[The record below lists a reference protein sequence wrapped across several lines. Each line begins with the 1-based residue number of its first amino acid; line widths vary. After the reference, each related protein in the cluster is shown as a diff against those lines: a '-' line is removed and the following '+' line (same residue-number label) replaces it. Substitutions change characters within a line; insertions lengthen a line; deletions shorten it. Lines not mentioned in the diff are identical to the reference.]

1 MGHLDLNDYIKHSEE
16 TTIPEEQQKSD
27 FQKAHPFISSL
38 PEAGKQF
45 GTRAVKSYP
54 DFAKG
59 ANDALALA
67 GALTGNENLTDFG
80 KQNAEFWQEQSDKIQ
95 IDPNYQGLKGLSSK
109 ETFIPTLA
117 GEIGGQ
123 ATNIITA
130 LGGGG
135 IGAKVAG
142 KLGVQG
148 LAKAGLVG
156 AGATIPNLA
165 QEGQYLEKIEQFE
178 AINGRKPNNKEL
190 KQIQNVAFAEKA
202 VNTVLETVADKLL
215 FGKLFPQ
222 GTVNKGI
229 GNILK
234 NTGEQAVTEGLTET
248 AQEGVSIGAEKILG
262 INQGNNAKR
271 LLESGFVGG
280 LVGGAIGVGSTL
292 ISQPYNSQFE
302 QQETLQKAK
311 EIFDKAVNKSKEF
324 TNKSDSFDNLKELSK
339 DGTLNNKKRETKISK
354 VPEELKEIAPKTY
367 ARQKAIED
375 KNIIDLERGKDYFVE
390 ENTEQKQLSGQEQKL
405 LTSKKEEKKVEYPLS
420 VNVQKTPNFV
430 LSASKT
436 EIKNDLKELA
446 PNTYA
451 RQQNSSY
458 KKGDF
463 IQGDEGIYEVMD
475 SGVLRNVDDD
485 TTTQFNPKSNYE
497 KYTPN
502 EYNFIEVENFKYNPK
517 EHSRRNAENYVN
529 SQEDYVN
536 AYNEYVKNPTL
547 ENKEKYQ
554 YIYGEKLEKYNKL
567 EPMFKD
573 VGANLPAFKNET
585 KDEYTYEK
593 KHSKYDGDVINLY
606 NKKGDNL
613 GYASYSIDNDVLSI
627 DYVSSNKIEKGVSEK
642 LVSKL
647 IEENPNKKINW
658 DCVTKDSEYA
668 RKSFVKKHPEYTDKI
683 QGLWY
688 DEVKAQFDKDEDVAL
703 VTNNSY
709 NTKKG
714 SANGQKNNNHQF
726 NEAIFQ
732 GTRQDLSNDL
742 RKGSSNNEKS
752 SEYGGS
758 RIESSSS
765 SSVDERRETTS
776 NSVRGKSRT
785 QNVSSRTKSELEKI
799 APNTAKRQQLKAEI
813 ENTNLYYD
821 NTQTFG
827 EITGEKTTEKGNNIK
842 EVSDNGIDGSTNQTR
857 NNRSS
862 NELSERLSENETMVQ
877 EQSELAN
884 RSNKESVG
892 RNRATRTSDNESV
905 RNERLTDEH
914 KALIEKSYKNQHELN
929 QAIENFISNNE
940 YEKYDVLP
948 DEVKS
953 WFKKYTGAGGF
964 EKQGAE
970 GKGLLSEY
978 YTPENIVKKMWEMTA
993 QYIDT
998 NGTKVLEPSVGIG
1011 RFLEY
1016 APENTNFDVVE
1027 MNPTSAK
1034 ITELLYPN
1042 ANVTVGEFQEK
1053 FINKE
1058 TNSPVKKVSP
1068 EYDIVIGNPPYGQY
1082 SGRYKGLGEGK
1093 GIARIEHYFIKR
1105 GLDTLKENGVM
1116 TFIVPSSFLDSSI
1129 TKAKQEIGVN
1139 AELIDAYR
1147 LPENTFSTTSI
1158 GTDIIVLRKKKN
1170 SGNVSLLNAG
1180 NWFKQHPDKILG
1192 SVETRK
1198 NRFGKEE
1205 TFIKGDKNAVD
1216 NINTSKKDIKQTVEV
1231 QKTED
1236 KNQILRKNNEKNSV
1250 NTKKSQKTQ
1259 IKGNI
1264 EYTRYEHENPVS
1276 KEELKYFADTRVDGT
1291 LPKDKYSP
1299 NEKVN
1304 MFNGDLY
1311 NDFNYLQGD
1320 IYEKLDALETE
1331 NISEKQKEIQR
1342 KKLMSVLPERK
1353 GLEQIN
1359 LTPTSDFIREY
1370 PISDTYYDKWQAKEI
1385 TETTY
1390 LDRKYLK
1397 YVENLTRSERNGV
1410 NVYDIDSYVKG
1421 GKISIRYRG
1430 NPTKEE
1436 KENQRAEYL
1445 TKLKNTVDKTFND
1458 FLNSELSIEEVE
1470 KLTEKW
1476 NRTFNNLYTPD
1487 YKKMPMIVQDLN
1499 SKFKGKDLKLQDVQ
1513 VEGINFLTN
1522 KGVGLLG
1529 FEVGVGKT
1537 LSGIISTV
1545 QNMQMGRCKRP
1556 LIIVPK
1562 QVKPNWIR
1570 EINEAFPNIKVND
1583 LDNLGKFNGEI
1594 QDGTVSIAT
1603 FQALDNL
1610 WYSQDTINKLLMN
1623 TYEVGNDFNRDSTKR
1638 GREQAKERNE
1648 EFVGKAEKDN
1658 KKKHTFEELGFDHI
1672 TVDEAHNFKNLF
1684 ASAKADGKDGNTYS
1698 KITGAESTRAKR
1710 MFLAT
1715 QYILSNNNNRNVFML
1730 TATPFNN
1737 SPLEVFNMLSY
1748 IAKDKLD
1755 NMGLYNVYQF
1765 MENYVGITAD
1775 WVVDSKNNVV
1785 YKQIPKAFKN
1795 LQSLQAVIDTCML
1808 IRSAEDAG
1816 IERPN
1821 KHTVKVILEP
1831 TQEQLDLIAKAEA
1844 EAVQVPSE
1852 GKRDGG
1858 AVLRAISKART
1869 ATLSP
1874 AIYNNDFDIS
1884 VEDFVKGSPKLEYV
1898 LSAIES
1904 MKQKDHTT
1912 GQLLYMPLGV
1922 DFLPKIKEYLV
1933 NKKVFKADEIAIIK
1947 SGVNDEKITEIT
1959 DSFNDKDGKIKLI
1972 IGTNKMREGMNL
1984 NGHTSV
1990 LYVPY
1995 MDWNPTD
2002 YLQIVG
2008 RIWRRGNDY
2017 KNIRVVVPLLKD
2029 SSDPF
2034 MFQKL
2039 DEKTSRINNIMDR
2052 GKDYIDTAEL
2062 DTAEE
2067 KINMI
2072 TNPDKKATMFSQ
2084 IEEQKLRNEKNKL
2097 EGQLETTKHYK
2108 NELASLE
2115 SDIKGY
2121 ETTIEKYEKR
2131 LDKIEDKESW
2141 EYSSVQSYIE
2151 KYKKD
2156 LARTKQTLKYTK
2168 VRIERLELDFNGKDS
2183 EEAIQEKIKDVEK
2196 QVENLKEITEIKKA
2210 QYKDEYEKNRKSGK
2224 SIIEHIKE
2232 FEKQTDELYGGESFY
2247 YEANPIL
2254 KGIVNK
2260 LSEIAYKNKTIKLN
2274 NFVKDKDVSYICRN
2288 INFSELPS
2296 DITISFVNEKGMS
2309 KYGATLNAT
2318 NHIYINIAKIG
2329 DDIPLLFETLGHEI
2343 KHIEQSVKFRKINSK
2358 PRNKR
2363 TLKEIKFCNE
2373 YKKGQE
2379 VNRKLALVSNE
2390 ETNKIIKFIRENSPK
2405 TGLSSDNFAKKYLTE
2420 KNYNLY
2426 QNYKTAY
2433 NEYYDSEY
2441 EREARE
2447 QGTITRGNADEF
2459 EREQKRNGGYSRF
2472 DFAGR
2477 LFAQPILSTGKSNV
2491 RRIAR
2496 RIVGKGISFEE
2507 SLENNS
2513 ITKNDI
2519 ILRDVN
2525 IDVDEIL
2532 PKVKKP
2538 KDSVLERIFTPI
2550 STRLD
2555 KIDPTLKHAIRKFE
2569 LDTALTENKYA
2580 SIITP
2585 FIEKLSKMSEAD
2597 YAKYDLALKNGRKET
2612 IINLNIKYGLMREY
2626 KNIRKLLDDIRNEA
2640 VKYGLDVGYIED
2652 YFPRK
2657 VINPSAILEEYS
2669 KSSYIRKLLK
2679 EVDPNNTLSDDE
2691 KLEKINIALKGH
2703 NGAINANSSFVKNRK
2718 ITEITKDL
2726 NRYYKDSKMALVDYI
2741 TSMNNAIQTRKFFG
2755 KGDKLDESIGA
2766 YTRDLLEQ
2774 GIISP
2779 NEEVKLKQ
2787 ILKAR
2792 FNQKGIEGFVQDAK
2806 NIGYI
2811 FSMGNPFSAITQI
2824 GDFAFTLYR
2833 NGIFNTM
2840 VGLKKSLSGNK
2851 ISREDLGISKI
2862 AQEFESDSKTSKLVD
2877 KVFKLVGLEHID
2889 SLGKET
2895 FINGA
2900 LNRLQNEAKEAIANP
2915 KTSKTA
2921 KFYNNL
2927 RTIFGDESYEVL
2939 QDLSKGNVTDNVKYL
2954 LFSEISDF
2962 QPISLAEMPEVYLTS
2977 GNGRIFYMLKTYSI
2991 KLIDVY
2997 RNEVFR
3003 QFKTNPKLG
3012 LQNLIRLTFFVSLLG
3027 VGADG
3032 LKDLLMGREFDFEAT
3047 FLDNIL
3053 KLAMFSEYK
3062 LGESKKEGIGKSA
3075 LALMLPPTNVLDDL
3089 YKDVLDE
3096 KLYSGEKPI
3105 SKMRTFRNVPAIG
3118 KLYYWWF
3125 GGGLDVKEKEFKQ
3138 NRKKDYI
3145 KSFKNKDKDL
3155 FKSTT
3160 KKILDK
3166 GYSPKETKKFI
3177 KNSRNEYLKPYKQD
3191 MKLAFA
3197 HKDKDGVK
3205 KAMQKMKNDG
3215 IPESERKKIYKQ
3227 VIDNY
3232 MKTIKEEK

>member
-1 MGHLDLNDYIKHSEE
+1 M
-16 TTIPEEQQKSD
+16 
-27 FQKAHPFISSL
+27 
-38 PEAGKQF
+38 
-45 GTRAVKSYP
+45 
-54 DFAKG
+54 
-59 ANDALALA
+59 
-67 GALTGNENLTDFG
+67 
-80 KQNAEFWQEQSDKIQ
+80 
-95 IDPNYQGLKGLSSK
+95 
-109 ETFIPTLA
+109 
-117 GEIGGQ
+117 
-123 ATNIITA
+123 
-130 LGGGG
+130 
-135 IGAKVAG
+135 
-142 KLGVQG
+142 
-148 LAKAGLVG
+148 
-156 AGATIPNLA
+156 
-165 QEGQYLEKIEQFE
+165 
-178 AINGRKPNNKEL
+178 
-190 KQIQNVAFAEKA
+190 
-202 VNTVLETVADKLL
+202 
-215 FGKLFPQ
+215 FPQ

-262 INQGNNAKR
+262 INQGNNAER
-271 LLESGFVGG
+271 LLESGIVGG
-280 LVGGAIGVGSTL
+280 LVGGAIGGGSTL

-324 TNKSDSFDNLKELSK
+324 TNKADSFDNLKELSK

-354 VPEELKEIAPKTY
+354 VPEKLKDIAPKTY

-436 EIKNDLKELA
+436 DVKNDLKELA

-475 SGVLRNVDDD
+475 NGVLRNVDDD

-529 SQEDYVN
+529 SQEEYVN
-536 AYNEYVKNPTL
+536 AYNEYVKNPTS

-554 YIYGEKLEKYNKL
+554 DIYGEKLEEYNKL

-573 VGANLPAFKNET
+573 VGANLPAFKNEIKENKT
-585 KDEYTYEK
+585 SDIETVAKEYSQLLGVDYISDF
-593 KHSKYDGDVINLY
+593 HRDFADALV
-606 NKKGDNL
+606 NKKADRIIELVAQGRGTNENSKKMFTKYTGVKL
-613 GYASYSIDNDVLSI
+613 PNTIDGKIDTVLEWAGI
-627 DYVSSNKIEKGVSEK
+627 
-642 LVSKL
+642 
-647 IEENPNKKINW
+647 
-658 DCVTKDSEYA
+658 
-668 RKSFVKKHPEYTDKI
+668 
-683 QGLWY
+683 
-688 DEVKAQFDKDEDVAL
+688 DKDTWKQDR
-703 VTNNSY
+703 
-709 NTKKG
+709 K
-714 SANGQKNNNHQF
+714 
-726 NEAIFQ
+726 NEAIKRAEERKKKQEQESNEKLLKEIEETKTIFQ
-732 GTRQDLSNDL
+732 GKTMSEKEMFDELKNSNATLSKHKRGIKPVYRLSYKKDITL
-742 RKGSSNNEKS
+742 PSGTKRTDTF
-752 SEYGGS
+752 Y
-758 RIESSSS
+758 
-765 SSVDERRETTS
+765 VDFTKPNHKKYIDMLYSETTE
-776 NSVRGKSRT
+776 NTQKEVNETKRT
-785 QNVSSRTKSELEKI
+785 LEEI
-799 APNTAKRQQLKAEI
+799 APNTYKRQQLNEQVENAKKQYKDNIFIPEEQKQVLI
-813 ENTNLYYD
+813 ENLNGVEKEYFVEVAQKIEETIQNAPEMYQTEGTELEDKKPVLHYFVGSYDNYVFEIDKKTGELFCAISFNNGKDFELGYSSMDELNSLKSHFAGNNIFVPSVELDLYYD

-857 NNRSS
+857 NNRNS
-862 NELSERLSENETMVQ
+862 NELSERLSENETMVR

-892 RNRATRTSDNESV
+892 RNRTTRTSDNESV

-953 WFKKYTGAGGF
+953 WFKKYTGAGGL

-1116 TFIVPSSFLDSSI
+1116 SFIVPSSFLDSSI

-1158 GTDIIVLRKKKN
+1158 GTDIIVLRKKRN

-1216 NINTSKKDIKQTVEV
+1216 NINTSKKDIKQTVET

-1236 KNQILRKNNEKNSV
+1236 KNQILRKNNEKSSV
-1250 NTKKSQKTQ
+1250 NTKKLQKTQ

-1276 KEELKYFADTRVDGT
+1276 KEELKYFSDTRVDGT

-1370 PISDTYYDKWQAKEI
+1370 PISDTYYDRYQAKEV

-1397 YVENLTRSERNGV
+1397 YVGNLTRSERNGV
-1410 NVYDIDSYVKG
+1410 NVYDIDSYVRG

-1458 FLNSELSIEEVE
+1458 FLNSELSTEEVE

-1610 WYSQDTINKLLMN
+1610 WYSQETINKLLMN

-1765 MENYVGITAD
+1765 MENYVDITAD

-1844 EAVQVPSE
+1844 EAVQVSPE

-1874 AIYNNDFDIS
+1874 AIYNNDFEIS
-1884 VEDFVKGSPKLEYV
+1884 AEDFVKGSPKLEYV

-2131 LDKIEDKESW
+2131 LDEIEDKESW

-2247 YEANPIL
+2247 YEENPVKKFFIDSMIKLGFKTNKKISLNDFIKNKDVKDIL
-2254 KGIVNK
+2254 KDIDFSQIPQDTTITFIDDKG
-2260 LSEIAYKNKTIKLN
+2260 YKKIGGFIDESNSIILN
-2274 NFVKDKDVSYICRN
+2274 F
-2288 INFSELPS
+2288 
-2296 DITISFVNEKGMS
+2296 
-2309 KYGATLNAT
+2309 
-2318 NHIYINIAKIG
+2318 AKIG
-2329 DDIPLLFETLGHEI
+2329 YDVPLFFKALGHEL
-2343 KHIEQSVKFRKINSK
+2343 KHAQQKV
-2358 PRNKR
+2358 
-2363 TLKEIKFCNE
+2363 E
-2373 YKKGQE
+2373 YKKAKAKPREKRTYKDIQIIKNYELGKKFNQDLNNLYSE
-2379 VNRKLALVSNE
+2379 NKGL
-2390 ETNKIIKFIRENSPK
+2390 NKIIDFVDE
-2405 TGLSSDNFAKKYLTE
+2405 THE
-2420 KNYNLY
+2420 K
-2426 QNYKTAY
+2426 
-2433 NEYYDSEY
+2433 
-2441 EREARE
+2441 
-2447 QGTITRGNADEF
+2447 
-2459 EREQKRNGGYSRF
+2459 
-2472 DFAGR
+2472 
-2477 LFAQPILSTGKSNV
+2477 TGKSKLEIAKEIGKENLYKKYGKIFNNYWTCNYEKDARKQGEEIERKAINFEKLQGYKRTFYSRQDFIKRFTSGRSV
-2491 RRIAR
+2491 LQSNKYDIGRIGSGFVER
-2496 RIVGKGISFEE
+2496 GD
-2507 SLENNS
+2507 NNGGTNKKTET
-2513 ITKNDI
+2513 IKNDI

-2538 KDSVLERIFTPI
+2538 KDNVLERIFTPI

-2569 LDTALTENKYA
+2569 LDSALTENKYA

-2585 FIEKLSKMSEAD
+2585 FIEKLSKMNEAD

-2626 KNIRKLLDDIRNEA
+2626 KNIRNLLDDIRNEA
-2640 VKYGLDVGYIED
+2640 IKYGLDVGYIED

-2679 EVDPNNTLSDDE
+2679 EVDPNNILSDDE

-2741 TSMNNAIQTRKFFG
+2741 TDMNNKIQTRKFFG
-2755 KGDKLDESIGA
+2755 KGDKSEDSIGA

-2792 FNQKGIEGFVQDAK
+2792 FNQKGVEGFVQDAK

-3096 KLYSGEKPI
+3096 KLYSGEKSI

-3166 GYSPKETKKFI
+3166 GYSTKETKKFI